1 MKKFL
6 ILIFCF
12 IFDLTKAQDPSFSQF
27 DLNMIY
33 MNPAFSG
40 YEGGFRSFSHSR
52 NQWNTL
58 NDNINTRIFEFSGNR
73 RVNPNNRL
81 TKTSWGPGLTIIKE
95 DLGLSGEQEFLG
107 LRD

>member
-6 ILIFCF
+6 LLIFYF
-12 IFDLTKAQDPSFSQF
+12 IFNLTKAQDPSFSQF

-40 YEGGFRSFSHSR
+40 YEGGFKSLSHSR

-58 NDNINTRIFEFSGNR
+58 NDNINTSIFELSGNR
-73 RVNPNNRL
+73 RVKTYKNIMGTWINNY
-81 TKTSWGPGLTIIKE
+81 
-95 DLGLSGEQEFLG
+95 
-107 LRD
+107 